1 MVRTGPSITARDFH
15 PFGFQNGF
23 QLRSFLFHAA
33 SLCKSLEDQ
42 SSIAARTRSVTSAAV
57 AFQSN
62 GMEYRAPGTRDSHGE
77 LPTVRRGDDPA
88 LEDLLRR
95 LPAGA
100 GGASRAA
107 YRSQA
112 SSPSRSGV
120 VIAAE
125 RSAAG
130 KGNRLPDISCAKRHP
145 RSDLRQPE
153 PAPLAMGRIE
163 ASQSVPPLLVSSLRL
178 TCSSLATLTPGRP
191 GCCVLKRGLLGS
203 CITHG
208 YTYRISPPG
217 SSVSFA
223 GSVHGF
229 HHGDAYGKGR
239 GRRLLASFHQP
250 ARRRPTKDT
259 DRSSSSVGQTG

>member
-1 MVRTGPSITARDFH
+1 MASNFAAFYSTPRHCANPWKINRPSPRAPARS
-15 PFGFQNGF
+15 PRPPS
-23 QLRSFLFHAA
+23 RS
-33 SLCKSLEDQ
+33 SRMGWK
-42 SSIAARTRSVTSAAV
+42 
-57 AFQSN
+57 
-62 GMEYRAPGTRDSHGE
+62 YRAPGTRDSHGE

-191 GCCVLKRGLLGS
+191 GCCVLERGLLAL
-203 CITHG
+203 
-208 YTYRISPPG
+208 
-217 SSVSFA
+217 V
-223 GSVHGF
+223 
-229 HHGDAYGKGR
+229 
-239 GRRLLASFHQP
+239 
-250 ARRRPTKDT
+250 
-259 DRSSSSVGQTG
+259 